1 MVRPLCRW
9 ALAAAMLVA
18 LHAASA
24 TLPSG
29 SRTHP
34 RRAVVLGGVA
44 AGFAGPGWAL
54 ASSDEVAKVLLE
66 PWDDEPQFGKGGFRR
81 LDETDDSQFY
91 ATSRFVLHVDD
102 AAIAA
107 CKQFYTQ
114 TFHELAAERQQPL
127 DVLDLCSSWVSHF
140 PADDGVRFGRVA
152 GLGMNAEELAANK
165 QLSEWTVRDL
175 NKQPVLPYADGSFDA
190 VTCTVSIDYLTQPLS
205 VMREVARVLRPGG
218 RVNVLISNRLFFS
231 KAVALWTGKDD
242 LEHVRRPQ
250 RPWRSAAAPL
260 PLPHLPNC
268 CGRSR
273 QWARTSTT
281 GPGRPCPTHAPLTCR
296 ASGVERRS
304 ATRCMRSCRP
314 NSRHQHMIM
323 YSID

>member
-1 MVRPLCRW
+1 
-9 ALAAAMLVA
+9 MLVA
-18 LHAASA
+18 LHVASA
-24 TLPSG
+24 TSLPSG

-44 AGFAGPGWAL
+44 AGFAGPSGFAGPRWVL

-81 LDETDDSQFY
+81 LDETDDAQFY
-91 ATSRFVLHVDD
+91 TTSRFVLHVDD

-114 TFHELAAERQQPL
+114 TFQELAATKQQPL
-127 DVLDLCSSWVSHF
+127 DVLDLCSSWVSHY
-140 PADDGVRFGRVA
+140 PADGKFGRVA

-165 QLSEWTVRDL
+165 QLSEWVVRDL

-260 PLPHLPNC
+260 PRHGVAASHLSLPIATADLDGGCVHPLR
-268 CGRSR
+268 GR
-273 QWARTSTT
+273 
-281 GPGRPCPTHAPLTCR
+281 GGHVRPT
-296 ASGVERRS
+296 RR
-304 ATRCMRSCRP
+304 
-314 NSRHQHMIM
+314 
-323 YSID
+323 

>member
-1 MVRPLCRW
+1 MRALVAPRPPPTSLPEASLCAAR
-9 ALAAAMLVA
+9 AAPVEAAAAMLAA

-24 TLPSG
+24 TSVPSS

-44 AGFAGPGWAL
+44 AGFAGPSGAL
-54 ASSDEVAKVLLE
+54 ASREEVAKVLLE

-81 LDETDDSQFY
+81 LDETDDAQFY
-91 ATSRFVLHVDD
+91 TTSRFVLHVDD

-114 TFHELAAERQQPL
+114 TFQELAAERQQPL

-140 PADDGVRFGRVA
+140 PADGVRFGRVA
-152 GLGMNAEELAANK
+152 GLGMNAEELAANR
-165 QLSEWTVRDL
+165 QLSEWVVRDL

-260 PLPHLPNC
+260 PRHRVAASHLSPPIATADLDGGC
-268 CGRSR
+268 VHPLRGR
-273 QWARTSTT
+273 
-281 GPGRPCPTHAPLTCR
+281 GGHVRPT
-296 ASGVERRS
+296 RR
-304 ATRCMRSCRP
+304 
-314 NSRHQHMIM
+314 
-323 YSID
+323 